1 MKKLLIALLM
11 VPAMARAEFFTG
23 NELYQK
29 LTSADHGDRMY
40 AMGFVVGAYDMGVHV
55 FFCPRTETGI
65 TVGQVQDIVRNY
77 MAANPGQRHRT
88 AEFMIREAF
97 KEIWP
102 CQNRTPGRGA

>member
-11 VPAMARAEFFTG
+11 VPAMARAEFLTG

-29 LTSADHGDRMY
+29 MTSTDHGDRMY
-40 AMGFVVGAYDMGVHV
+40 AMGFVVGAYDIGVHV
-55 FFCPRTETGI
+55 FFCPRTEQGI

-77 MAANPGQRHRT
+77 MAANPGQRNRT
-88 AEFMIREAF
+88 AEFMVREAF

-102 CQNRTPGRGA
+102 CANRTPGRGA